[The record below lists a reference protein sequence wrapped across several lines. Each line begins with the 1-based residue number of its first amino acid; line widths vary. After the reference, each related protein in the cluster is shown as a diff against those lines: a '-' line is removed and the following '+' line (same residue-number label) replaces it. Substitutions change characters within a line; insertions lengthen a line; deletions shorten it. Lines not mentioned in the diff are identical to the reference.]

1 MRSWKEMTLSWQERI
16 RRIIADPSHLALAL
30 IIGALSGATIVAFL
44 ACTER
49 MHTLLFSSAMPVW
62 MRPLIPAVAA
72 LIAGY
77 LLLRVFP
84 DARGSGI
91 PQTKAA
97 LIAGGGHISLKTA
110 LGKFFCCS
118 LSLGGGV
125 ALGREGPSVQIG
137 AGVASFLARKA
148 GLEKRDVQA
157 LVPIGAAAALAAAFN
172 TPMAAVLFTL
182 EELLGDL
189 NARVLGSVV
198 IGAATSWMV
207 LHLFLGDAPLFR
219 VPSYDLV
226 HPAEFLFYALL
237 GVAGGCVSVLFSS
250 SLLWLRLKYR
260 RLPKWSLAFQPAT
273 GGLAAGVLA
282 LYSADVLGAGYAAVE
297 LALHGGLSGTA
308 MFILLFLKL
317 AATVACYSSG
327 NAGGIFGPS
336 LFLGAMLGGGFG
348 SLLHGWL
355 PAITAPAGAYAL
367 VGMGT
372 TFAGIIRSPIT
383 SVVMIFELTRDYK
396 IIVPLMISNLV
407 AYAVA
412 RAISR
417 TPIYE
422 ALAIQDGVHLP
433 QAKGQS
439 PEPDLLVGD
448 AMRSPAVLL
457 RRSTPI
463 AVARQL
469 VPEGDCLIGENGT
482 LLGIVLGLD
491 LDAALHK
498 GEGGAAVASVVRQEL
513 LSKLPHLH
521 PDQPADIVL
530 HRLGQFNVNV
540 LPVVDRRDINHVL
553 GEVTLE
559 DLLAAYRN
567 ASA

>member
-1 MRSWKEMTLSWQERI
+1 MMTSWRERL
-16 RRIIADPSHLALAL
+16 RRVISDPSHLALAL
-30 IIGALSGATIVAFL
+30 LIGALVGSTIVAFL
-44 ACTER
+44 AFTDW
-49 MHTLLFSSAMPVW
+49 MHALLFGKAVPVW
-62 MRPLIPAVAA
+62 MRPLTPAVAA

-97 LIAGGGHISLKTA
+97 LIAGGGYISLKTVI
-110 LGKFFCCS
+110 GKFFCCS
-118 LSLGGGV
+118 LSLGGGI

-137 AGVASFLARKA
+137 AGVASFMARRA
-148 GLEKRDVQA
+148 GLEKREIQA
-157 LVPIGAAAALAAAFN
+157 LVPIGGAAALAAAFN

-189 NARVLGSVV
+189 NARLLGSVV
-198 IGAATSWMV
+198 IGAATSWMA

-219 VPSYDLV
+219 VPPYSLM
-226 HPAEFLFYALL
+226 HPSEFLFYALL
-237 GVAGGCVSVLFSS
+237 GIAGGCVSVLFSS
-250 SLLWLRLKYR
+250 SLLWLRLQYR
-260 RLPKWSLAFQPAT
+260 RLPKWTLAFQPAT

-297 LALHGGLSGTA
+297 LALHGQLSGTA
-308 MFILLFLKL
+308 MFVLLILKL
-317 AATVACYSSG
+317 AATVVCYSSG

-348 SLLHGWL
+348 SVLHSWL
-355 PAITAPAGAYAL
+355 PATTAPAGAYAL

-372 TFAGIIRSPIT
+372 TFAGVIRSPIT
-383 SVVMIFELTRDYK
+383 SVVMIFELTRDFN

-412 RAISR
+412 RAFSR

-433 QAKGQS
+433 HAKGQRL
-439 PEPDLLVGD
+439 EPDLLVGD

-457 RRSTPI
+457 SPTTSI
-463 AVARQL
+463 AIARQL
-469 VPEGDCLIGENGT
+469 VPEGDCLIGESGT
-482 LLGIVLGLD
+482 LLGVVLGSD
-491 LDAALHK
+491 LDDALRK
-498 GEGGAAVASVVRQEL
+498 GSGGAAVASLVRDEVL
-513 LSKLPHLH
+513 NKLPHLH
-521 PDQPADIVL
+521 PDQSADIVL
-530 HRLGQFNVNV
+530 HRLGQFNLGV
-540 LPVVDRRDINHVL
+540 LPVVDRRDITQIL

-559 DLLAAYRN
+559 DLLEAYRN

>member
-1 MRSWKEMTLSWQERI
+1 MERMTSWQKRL
-16 RRIIADPSHLALAL
+16 RRIISDPSHLALPL
-30 IIGALSGATIVAFL
+30 LIGALVGSTIVAFL
-44 ACTER
+44 ACTDW
-49 MHTLLFSSAMPVW
+49 MHALLFGEAMPVW
-62 MRPLIPAVAA
+62 MRPLTPAVAA

-84 DARGSGI
+84 NARGSGI

-97 LIAGGGHISLKTA
+97 LIAGGGYIGLKTVV
-110 LGKFFCCS
+110 GKFLCCS
-118 LSLGGGV
+118 LSLGGGI

-137 AGVASFLARKA
+137 AGVASFLARRA
-148 GLEKRDVQA
+148 GLERREVQA

-189 NARVLGSVV
+189 NARLLGSVV
-198 IGAATSWMV
+198 IGAATSWMA

-219 VPSYDLV
+219 VPPYSLA
-226 HPAEFLFYALL
+226 HPSEFLFYALL

-260 RLPKWSLAFQPAT
+260 RLPKWTLAFQPAT

-297 LALHGGLSGTA
+297 LALHGQLSGTA
-308 MFILLFLKL
+308 MFILLILKL
-317 AATVACYSSG
+317 AATVVCYSSG

-355 PAITAPAGAYAL
+355 PATTAPAGAYAL

-372 TFAGIIRSPIT
+372 TFAGVIRSPIT
-383 SVVMIFELTRDYK
+383 SVVMIFELTRDYN

-412 RAISR
+412 RAFSH

-433 QAKGQS
+433 QAKGQR

-448 AMRSPAVLL
+448 AMRSPAILL
-457 RRSTPI
+457 SPATPI
-463 AVARQL
+463 AVARRL
-469 VPEGDCLIGENGT
+469 APEGDCLVGEGGT
-482 LLGIVLGLD
+482 LLGIALGSD
-491 LDAALHK
+491 LDDALRQ
-498 GEGGAAVASVVRQEL
+498 GSGAAAVASVVRRDVLQ
-513 LSKLPHLH
+513 KLPHLH

-530 HRLGQFNVNV
+530 RRLGQFDLGV
-540 LPVVDRRDINHVL
+540 LPVVDRRDVTRIL

-559 DLLAAYRN
+559 GLLEAYRN
-567 ASA
+567 VST

>member
-1 MRSWKEMTLSWQERI
+1 MEMMASWQERF
-16 RRIIADPSHLALAL
+16 RRIISDPSHLALAL
-30 IIGALSGATIVAFL
+30 VIGALVGSTIVAFL
-44 ACTER
+44 ACTHW
-49 MHTLLFSSAMPVW
+49 MHALLFRQAMPVW
-62 MRPLIPAVAA
+62 MRPLTPATAA

-97 LIAGGGHISLKTA
+97 LIAGGGYISLKTVI
-110 LGKFFCCS
+110 GKFFCCS
-118 LSLGGGV
+118 LSLGGGI

-137 AGVASFLARKA
+137 AGVASVLARRA
-148 GLEKRDVQA
+148 GLEKREVQA

-189 NARVLGSVV
+189 NARLLGSVV

-219 VPSYDLV
+219 VPPYSLM
-226 HPAEFLFYALL
+226 HPFEFLFYALL
-237 GVAGGCVSVLFSS
+237 GIAGGCVSVLFSS
-250 SLLWLRLKYR
+250 SLLWLRLQYR
-260 RLPKWSLAFQPAT
+260 RLPNWTLAFQPAT

-297 LALHGGLSGTA
+297 LALHGQLSGTA
-308 MFILLFLKL
+308 MFILLILKL
-317 AATVACYSSG
+317 AATVVCYSSG

-355 PAITAPAGAYAL
+355 PTTTAPAGAYAL

-372 TFAGIIRSPIT
+372 TFAGVIRSPIT
-383 SVVMIFELTRDYK
+383 SVVMIFELTRDYN
-396 IIVPLMISNLV
+396 IIVPLMISSLV
-407 AYAVA
+407 AYVVA
-412 RAISR
+412 RAFSH

-433 QAKGQS
+433 HAKGQR
-439 PEPDLLVGD
+439 PEADLLVGD

-457 RRSTPI
+457 SPATPI
-463 AVARQL
+463 TVARQL
-469 VPEGDCLIGENGT
+469 VPQGDCLIGESGT
-482 LLGIVLGLD
+482 LLGIVFGSD
-491 LDAALHK
+491 LDDALRN
-498 GEGGAAVASVVRQEL
+498 GSGGAAVASVLHCEAFN
-513 LSKLPHLH
+513 KLPHLH
-521 PDQPADIVL
+521 PDQSADIVL
-530 HRLGQFNVNV
+530 HRLGQSNLGV
-540 LPVVDRRDINHVL
+540 LPVVDRRDITQIL
-553 GEVTLE
+553 GEITLE
-559 DLLAAYRN
+559 DLLEAYRN
-567 ASA
+567 ASV

>member
-1 MRSWKEMTLSWQERI
+1 MEMMVSWQERL
-16 RRIIADPSHLALAL
+16 RRIISDPSHLALAL
-30 IIGALSGATIVAFL
+30 LIGALVGSTIVAFL
-44 ACTER
+44 AFTDW
-49 MHTLLFSSAMPVW
+49 MHALLFGKAMPVW
-62 MRPLIPAVAA
+62 MRPLTPAVAA

-97 LIAGGGHISLKTA
+97 LIAGGGYISLKTVI
-110 LGKFFCCS
+110 GKFFCCS
-118 LSLGGGV
+118 LSLGGGI

-137 AGVASFLARKA
+137 AGVASFLARRA
-148 GLEKRDVQA
+148 GLGKREVQA

-189 NARVLGSVV
+189 NARLVGSVV

-219 VPSYDLV
+219 VPTYSLM
-226 HPAEFLFYALL
+226 HPTEFLFYALL
-237 GVAGGCVSVLFSS
+237 GIAGGCVSVLFSS
-250 SLLWLRLKYR
+250 SLLWLRLQYR
-260 RLPKWSLAFQPAT
+260 RLPKWTLAFQPAT

-297 LALHGGLSGTA
+297 LALHGQLSGTA
-308 MFILLFLKL
+308 MFILLVLKL
-317 AATVACYSSG
+317 TATVVCYSSG

-355 PAITAPAGAYAL
+355 PATTAPAGAYAL

-372 TFAGIIRSPIT
+372 TFAGVVRSPIT
-383 SVVMIFELTRDYK
+383 SVVMIFELTRDYN

-412 RAISR
+412 RAFSH

-422 ALAIQDGVHLP
+422 ALAFQDGVHLP
-433 QAKGQS
+433 HAKGQR

-448 AMRSPAVLL
+448 TMRSPAVLL
-457 RRSTPI
+457 SPATSI
-463 AVARQL
+463 TVARQL
-469 VPEGDCLIGENGT
+469 VPEGDCLIGESGT
-482 LLGIVLGLD
+482 LLGIVLGSD
-491 LDAALHK
+491 LDDALRK
-498 GEGGAAVASVVRQEL
+498 GSGGAAVASVVRREVL
-513 LSKLPHLH
+513 NKLPHLH
-521 PDQPADIVL
+521 PDQSADIVL
-530 HRLGQFNVNV
+530 HRLGQFNVGV
-540 LPVVDRRDINHVL
+540 LPVVDRRDITQVL

-559 DLLAAYRN
+559 DLLEAYRN

>member
-1 MRSWKEMTLSWQERI
+1 MEMMASWQERF
-16 RRIIADPSHLALAL
+16 RRIVSDPSHLALAL
-30 IIGALSGATIVAFL
+30 LIGALVGSTIVAFL
-44 ACTER
+44 AFTDW
-49 MHTLLFSSAMPVW
+49 MHALLFSQAMPVW

-97 LIAGGGHISLKTA
+97 LIAGGGYISLKTVI
-110 LGKFFCCS
+110 GKFFCCS
-118 LSLGGGV
+118 LSLGGGI

-137 AGVASFLARKA
+137 AGIASFLARRA
-148 GLEKRDVQA
+148 RLGTREVQA

-189 NARVLGSVV
+189 NARLLGSVV

-219 VPSYDLV
+219 VPPYSLV
-226 HPAEFLFYALL
+226 HPSEFLFYAML
-237 GVAGGCVSVLFSS
+237 GIAGGCVSALFSA
-250 SLLWLRLKYR
+250 SLLWLRLWYR
-260 RLPKWSLAFQPAT
+260 RLPKWTLAFQPAT
-273 GGLAAGVLA
+273 GGLGAGLLA

-297 LALHGGLSGTA
+297 LALHGQLSGSA
-308 MFILLFLKL
+308 MFILLILKL

-336 LFLGAMLGGGFG
+336 LFLGAMLGGSFG

-355 PAITAPAGAYAL
+355 PATTGPAGAYAL

-372 TFAGIIRSPIT
+372 TFAGVIRSPIT
-383 SVVMIFELTRDYK
+383 SVVMIFELTRDYN

-407 AYAVA
+407 AYVVA
-412 RAISR
+412 RAIVH

-433 QAKGQS
+433 HGKGQG
-439 PEPDLLVGD
+439 PEPELLVGD

-457 RRSTPI
+457 SPATSI

-469 VPEGDCLIGENGT
+469 APEGDCLIGENGT
-482 LLGIVLGLD
+482 LLGIVLGSD
-491 LDAALHK
+491 LDEALRK
-498 GEGGAAVASVVRQEL
+498 GSGEAAVASVVRREVL
-513 LSKLPHLH
+513 DRLPHLH
-521 PDQPADIVL
+521 PDQSADIVL
-530 HRLGQFNVNV
+530 HRLGQFNLGV
-540 LPVVDRRDINHVL
+540 LPVVDRRDVHRVL
-553 GEVTLE
+553 GEITLE
-559 DLLAAYRN
+559 DLLEAHRN

>member
-1 MRSWKEMTLSWQERI
+1 MTSWRERL
-16 RRIIADPSHLALAL
+16 RRVISDPSHLALAL
-30 IIGALSGATIVAFL
+30 LIGALVGSTIVAFL
-44 ACTER
+44 AFTDW
-49 MHTLLFSSAMPVW
+49 MHALLFGKAVPVW
-62 MRPLIPAVAA
+62 MRPLTPAVAA

-97 LIAGGGHISLKTA
+97 LIAGGGYISLKTVI
-110 LGKFFCCS
+110 GKFFCCS
-118 LSLGGGV
+118 LSLGGGI

-137 AGVASFLARKA
+137 AGVASFMARRA
-148 GLEKRDVQA
+148 GLEKREIQA
-157 LVPIGAAAALAAAFN
+157 LVPIGGAAALAAAFN

-189 NARVLGSVV
+189 NARLLGSVV
-198 IGAATSWMV
+198 IGAATSWMA

-219 VPSYDLV
+219 VPPYSLM
-226 HPAEFLFYALL
+226 HPSEFLFYALL
-237 GVAGGCVSVLFSS
+237 GIAGGCVSVLFSS
-250 SLLWLRLKYR
+250 SLLWLRLQYR
-260 RLPKWSLAFQPAT
+260 RLPKWTLAFQPAT

-297 LALHGGLSGTA
+297 LALHGQLSGTA
-308 MFILLFLKL
+308 MFVLLILKL
-317 AATVACYSSG
+317 AATVVCYSSG

-348 SLLHGWL
+348 SVLHSWL
-355 PAITAPAGAYAL
+355 PATTAPAGAYAL

-372 TFAGIIRSPIT
+372 TFAGVIRSPIT
-383 SVVMIFELTRDYK
+383 SVVMIFELTRDFN

-412 RAISR
+412 RAFSR

-433 QAKGQS
+433 HAKGQRL
-439 PEPDLLVGD
+439 EPDLLVGD

-457 RRSTPI
+457 SPTTSI
-463 AVARQL
+463 AIARQL
-469 VPEGDCLIGENGT
+469 VPEGDCLIGESGT
-482 LLGIVLGLD
+482 LLGVVLGSD
-491 LDAALHK
+491 LDDALRK
-498 GEGGAAVASVVRQEL
+498 GSGGAAVASLVRDEVL
-513 LSKLPHLH
+513 NKLPHLH
-521 PDQPADIVL
+521 PDQSADIVL
-530 HRLGQFNVNV
+530 HRLGQFNLGV
-540 LPVVDRRDINHVL
+540 LPVVDRRDITQIL

-559 DLLAAYRN
+559 DLLEAYRN

>member
-1 MRSWKEMTLSWQERI
+1 MEMMSSWQQRF
-16 RRIIADPSHLALAL
+16 RRIISDPSHLALAL
-30 IIGALSGATIVAFL
+30 IIGALVGSTIVAFL

-49 MHTLLFSSAMPVW
+49 MNAILFNSAMPVW
-62 MRPLIPAVAA
+62 MRPLVPAVAA

-77 LLLRVFP
+77 LLLKVFP

-97 LIAGGGHISLKTA
+97 LIAGGGYISFRTVI
-110 LGKFFCCS
+110 GKFFCCS

-137 AGVASFLARKA
+137 AGVASILARKT
-148 GLEKRDVQA
+148 GLEKHEVQA
-157 LVPIGAAAALAAAFN
+157 LIPIGAAAALAAAFN

-207 LHLFLGDAPLFR
+207 LHLFLGDAPLFS
-219 VPSYDLV
+219 VPPYNLV
-226 HPAEFLFYALL
+226 HPTEFLFYALL
-237 GVAGGCVSVLFSS
+237 GVAGGCVSVIFSL
-250 SLLWLRLKYR
+250 SLLRLRLYYR
-260 RLPKWSLAFQPAT
+260 RLPKWTLALQPAT
-273 GGLAAGVLA
+273 GGLTAGVLA

-297 LALHGGLSGTA
+297 LALHGQLSGA
-308 MFILLFLKL
+308 SMFTLLVLKL
-317 AATVACYSSG
+317 AATVVCYSSG

-348 SLLHGWL
+348 SLLHHWL
-355 PAITAPAGAYAL
+355 PATTAPAGAYAL

-383 SVVMIFELTRDYK
+383 SVVMIFELTRDYN

-407 AYAVA
+407 AYVVA
-412 RAISR
+412 RAISH

-433 QAKGQS
+433 HAKGQR
-439 PEPDLLVGD
+439 PEPDFLVGD

-457 RRSTPI
+457 SPATTI
-463 AVARQL
+463 SVARQL
-469 VPEGDCLIGENGT
+469 VPEGDFLIGESGT
-482 LLGIVLGLD
+482 LLGIAVSAD
-491 LDAALHK
+491 IDEALHK
-498 GEGGAAVASVVRQEL
+498 GTGAEPVSGLVHRETL
-513 LSKLPHLH
+513 EHLPHLH
-521 PDQPADIVL
+521 PDHSADIVL
-530 HRLGQFNVNV
+530 HRLGRFNLSV
-540 LPVVDRRDINHVL
+540 LPVVDRRDVSQIL

-559 DLLAAYRN
+559 DLLDVYRN

>member
-1 MRSWKEMTLSWQERI
+1 
-16 RRIIADPSHLALAL
+16 
-30 IIGALSGATIVAFL
+30 
-44 ACTER
+44 
-49 MHTLLFSSAMPVW
+49 
-62 MRPLIPAVAA
+62 
-72 LIAGY
+72 
-77 LLLRVFP
+77 
-84 DARGSGI
+84 
-91 PQTKAA
+91 
-97 LIAGGGHISLKTA
+97 
-110 LGKFFCCS
+110 
-118 LSLGGGV
+118 
-125 ALGREGPSVQIG
+125 
-137 AGVASFLARKA
+137 
-148 GLEKRDVQA
+148 
-157 LVPIGAAAALAAAFN
+157 
-172 TPMAAVLFTL
+172 
-182 EELLGDL
+182 
-189 NARVLGSVV
+189 
-198 IGAATSWMV
+198 V

-219 VPSYDLV
+219 VPPYSLV
-226 HPAEFLFYALL
+226 HPTEFLFYALL
-237 GVAGGCVSVLFSS
+237 GVAGGCVSVLFST
-250 SLLWLRLKYR
+250 SLLWLRLRYR
-260 RLPKWSLAFQPAT
+260 RLPKWTLGFQPAT
-273 GGLAAGVLA
+273 GGLTAGVLA

-308 MFILLFLKL
+308 MFILLALKL
-317 AATVACYSSG
+317 VATVVCYSSG

-355 PAITAPAGAYAL
+355 PATTAPAGAYAL

-383 SVVMIFELTRDYK
+383 SVVMIFELTRDYN

-407 AYAVA
+407 AYVVA

-433 QAKGQS
+433 HAKGQS

-469 VPEGDCLIGENGT
+469 VPEGDCLVGENGT
-482 LLGIVLGLD
+482 LHGIVLGSD
-491 LDAALHK
+491 LDNALHK
-498 GEGGAAVASVVRQEL
+498 GEGGAAVATVVRLEVL
-513 LSKLPHLH
+513 TKLPHLH

-540 LPVVDRRDINHVL
+540 LPVVDRRDITHVL

-559 DLLAAYRN
+559 DLLDAYRN

>member
-1 MRSWKEMTLSWQERI
+1 MEMMASWQERF
-16 RRIIADPSHLALAL
+16 RRIISDPSHLALAL
-30 IIGALSGATIVAFL
+30 LIGALVGSTIVAFL
-44 ACTER
+44 ACTDW
-49 MHTLLFSSAMPVW
+49 MHTLLFSKAMPVW
-62 MRPLIPAVAA
+62 MRPLTPAVAA

-97 LIAGGGHISLKTA
+97 LIAGGGYISLKTV

-118 LSLGGGV
+118 LSLGGGI

-137 AGVASFLARKA
+137 AGVASFLARRA
-148 GLEKRDVQA
+148 GLEKREVQA

-189 NARVLGSVV
+189 NARLLGSVV
-198 IGAATSWMV
+198 IGAATSWMA

-219 VPSYDLV
+219 VPSYSLM
-226 HPAEFLFYALL
+226 HPSEFLFYALL
-237 GVAGGCVSVLFSS
+237 GIAGGCVSVLFSS
-250 SLLWLRLKYR
+250 SLLWLRLQYR
-260 RLPKWSLAFQPAT
+260 RLPKWTLAFQPAT

-297 LALHGGLSGTA
+297 LALHGQLSGTA
-308 MFILLFLKL
+308 MFVLLILKL
-317 AATVACYSSG
+317 AATVVCYSSG

-348 SLLHGWL
+348 SVLHGWL
-355 PAITAPAGAYAL
+355 PATTAPAGAYAL

-372 TFAGIIRSPIT
+372 TFAGVIRSPIT
-383 SVVMIFELTRDYK
+383 SVVMIFELTRDYN

-407 AYAVA
+407 SYVVA
-412 RAISR
+412 RAFSH

-433 QAKGQS
+433 HAKGQTS
-439 PEPDLLVGD
+439 EQDLLVGD

-457 RRSTPI
+457 SPATSI
-463 AVARQL
+463 TVARQL
-469 VPEGDCLIGENGT
+469 APEGDCLIGESGT
-482 LLGIVLGLD
+482 LLGILLGSD
-491 LDAALHK
+491 LDDALRK
-498 GEGGAAVASVVRQEL
+498 GAGGAAVASLVRYDVL
-513 LSKLPHLH
+513 NKLPHLH
-521 PDQPADIVL
+521 PDQSADIVL
-530 HRLGQFNVNV
+530 HRLGQFNLGV
-540 LPVVDRRDINHVL
+540 LPVVDRRDIHQIL
-553 GEVTLE
+553 GEITLE
-559 DLLAAYRN
+559 DLLEAYRN

>member
-1 MRSWKEMTLSWQERI
+1 MQISWRERF

-30 IIGALSGATIVAFL
+30 IIGALVGSTIVAFL
-44 ACTER
+44 ACTDR
-49 MHTLLFSSAMPVW
+49 MHALFFGRTMPVW
-62 MRPLIPAVAA
+62 MRPLVPAVAA

-77 LLLRVFP
+77 LLLRFFP
-84 DARGSGI
+84 NARGSGI

-97 LIAGGGHISLKTA
+97 LIAGGGHISLKTV

-118 LSLGGGV
+118 FSLGGGV

-137 AGVASFLARKA
+137 AGIASFLARRA
-148 GLEKRDVQA
+148 RLETRDVQA
-157 LVPIGAAAALAAAFN
+157 LVPVGAAAALAAAFN
-172 TPMAAVLFTL
+172 TPMGAVLFTL

-207 LHLFLGDAPLFR
+207 LHLFLGDTPLFH

-226 HPAEFLFYALL
+226 HPSEFLFYALL
-237 GVAGGCVSVLFSS
+237 GVLGGLISVLFST
-250 SLLWLRLKYR
+250 SLLRLRLWYR
-260 RLPKWSLAFQPAT
+260 RLPKWTLAFQPAT
-273 GGLAAGVLA
+273 GGLTAGILA

-297 LALHGGLSGTA
+297 LALHGQLSGKA
-308 MFILLFLKL
+308 MFILLLLKL
-317 AATVACYSSG
+317 VATVACYSSG

-336 LFLGAMLGGGFG
+336 LFFGAMLGGGFG
-348 SLLHGWL
+348 SLLHRWL
-355 PAITAPAGAYAL
+355 PATTAPAGAYAL

-372 TFAGIIRSPIT
+372 TFAGVIRSPIT
-383 SVVMIFELTRDYK
+383 SVVMIFELTRDYN

-412 RAISR
+412 RAFSH

-422 ALAIQDGVHLP
+422 ALAIQDGVRLP
-433 QAKGQS
+433 RAKGQR

-448 AMRSPAVLL
+448 AMRSPAVLISPDT
-457 RRSTPI
+457 ST

-469 VPEGDCLIGENGT
+469 VPEGDCLVGEGVT
-482 LLGIVLGLD
+482 LLGIVHGAD
-491 LDAALHK
+491 LDDALRK
-498 GEGGAAVASVVRQEL
+498 ETRGMPVSNLVRREVL
-513 LSKLPHLH
+513 NETVHLH
-521 PDQPADIVL
+521 PDEPADIVL
-530 HRLGQFNVNV
+530 HRLGQFNLTV
-540 LPVVDRRDINHVL
+540 LPVVDRRDITRVL

-559 DLLAAYRN
+559 DLLEAYRN
-567 ASA
+567 AST

>member
-1 MRSWKEMTLSWQERI
+1 MTASLQDRF
-16 RRIIADPSHLALAL
+16 RRIISDPSHLALSL
-30 IIGALSGATIVAFL
+30 LIGALVGSTIVAFL
-44 ACTER
+44 ACTDW
-49 MHTLLFSSAMPVW
+49 MHILLFSKAMPVW
-62 MRPLIPAVAA
+62 LRPLTPAVAA

-97 LIAGGGHISLKTA
+97 LIAGGGYISLKTVI
-110 LGKFFCCS
+110 GKFFCCS

-148 GLEKRDVQA
+148 GLQKREVQS

-189 NARVLGSVV
+189 NARLLGSVV

-219 VPSYDLV
+219 VPPYSLV
-226 HPAEFLFYALL
+226 HPSEFLFYALL

-250 SLLWLRLKYR
+250 TLLWLRLKYR
-260 RLPKWSLAFQPAT
+260 RLPKWTLALQPAT

-297 LALHGGLSGTA
+297 LALHGQLSGTA
-308 MFILLFLKL
+308 MFILLILKL
-317 AATVACYSSG
+317 AATVVCYSSG

-355 PAITAPAGAYAL
+355 PATTAPAGAYAL

-372 TFAGIIRSPIT
+372 TFAGVIRSPIT
-383 SVVMIFELTRDYK
+383 SVVMIFELTRDYN

-407 AYAVA
+407 AYVVA
-412 RAISR
+412 RAISH

-433 QAKGQS
+433 YAKGQR

-457 RRSTPI
+457 SPATSI
-463 AVARQL
+463 AAARQL

-482 LLGIVLGLD
+482 LLGIVLGSD
-491 LDAALHK
+491 FDDALRK
-498 GEGGAAVASVVRQEL
+498 GSGGAAVESIVRREV

-521 PDQPADIVL
+521 PDQSADIVL
-530 HRLGQFNVNV
+530 HRLGQCNLSV
-540 LPVVDRRDINHVL
+540 LPVVDRRDITQVL

-559 DLLAAYRN
+559 DLLGAYRN

>member
-1 MRSWKEMTLSWQERI
+1 MEMMVSWQERL
-16 RRIIADPSHLALAL
+16 RRIISDPSHLALAL
-30 IIGALSGATIVAFL
+30 LIGALVGSTIVAFL
-44 ACTER
+44 AFTDW
-49 MHTLLFSSAMPVW
+49 MHALLFGKAMPVW
-62 MRPLIPAVAA
+62 MRPLTPAVAA

-97 LIAGGGHISLKTA
+97 LIAGGGYISLKTVI
-110 LGKFFCCS
+110 GKFFCCS
-118 LSLGGGV
+118 LSLGGGI

-137 AGVASFLARKA
+137 AGVASFLARRA
-148 GLEKRDVQA
+148 GLGKREVQA

-189 NARVLGSVV
+189 NARLVGSVV

-219 VPSYDLV
+219 VPPYSLI
-226 HPAEFLFYALL
+226 HPSEFLFYALL
-237 GVAGGCVSVLFSS
+237 GIAGGCVSVLFSS
-250 SLLWLRLKYR
+250 SLLWLRLQYR
-260 RLPKWSLAFQPAT
+260 RLPKWTLAFQPAT

-297 LALHGGLSGTA
+297 LALHGQLSGTE
-308 MFILLFLKL
+308 MFILLILKL
-317 AATVACYSSG
+317 AATVVCYSSG

-355 PAITAPAGAYAL
+355 PATTAPAGAYAL

-372 TFAGIIRSPIT
+372 TFAGVVRSPIT
-383 SVVMIFELTRDYK
+383 SVVMIFELTRDYN

-412 RAISR
+412 RAFSH

-422 ALAIQDGVHLP
+422 ALAFQDGVHLP
-433 QAKGQS
+433 HAKGQG

-457 RRSTPI
+457 SPAISIT
-463 AVARQL
+463 VARQL
-469 VPEGDCLIGENGT
+469 VPEGDCLIGESGT
-482 LLGIVLGLD
+482 LFGIVLGSD
-491 LDAALHK
+491 LDDALRK
-498 GEGGAAVASVVRQEL
+498 GSGGASVASVVRREVL
-513 LSKLPHLH
+513 NKLPHLH
-521 PDQPADIVL
+521 PDQSADIVL
-530 HRLGQFNVNV
+530 HRLGQFNLGV
-540 LPVVDRRDINHVL
+540 LPVVDRRDIHQIL

-559 DLLAAYRN
+559 DLLEAYRN